1 MYCDSAYWYE
11 RENIFE
17 AFSNVRMEQGDTI
30 FVYGNYLHYDG
41 NRRLARLRENVRM
54 ENPQATLF
62 TDSLNYD
69 RLENISYYFDGGMLV
84 DEENELTSIWGQY
97 SPDSKE
103 ALFKENVKLINPDFT
118 LYTETLKYNTETKIA
133 DIMGPS
139 VLVSDSGYIYTT
151 RGWYNTETDDCQL
164 LDRSQVIDKDSTQIL
179 IGDTIYYNRK
189 NGIAEVYGN
198 MFLQDTI
205 KKVILKGNYGYYNEK
220 RNLRSQP
227 TPHTLSNIR
236 KKTAFIYMPI
246 P

>member
-84 DEENELTSIWGQY
+84 DEENELTQFGDNTVLIAKKRY
-97 SPDSKE
+97 S
-103 ALFKENVKLINPDFT
+103 
-118 LYTETLKYNTETKIA
+118 
-133 DIMGPS
+133 
-139 VLVSDSGYIYTT
+139 
-151 RGWYNTETDDCQL
+151 
-164 LDRSQVIDKDSTQIL
+164 
-179 IGDTIYYNRK
+179 
-189 NGIAEVYGN
+189 
-198 MFLQDTI
+198 
-205 KKVILKGNYGYYNEK
+205 
-220 RNLRSQP
+220 
-227 TPHTLSNIR
+227 
-236 KKTAFIYMPI
+236 KKT
-246 P
+246 